1 MPKSLMPKKLL
12 IIAALALALSACGGG
27 SDDAKDSTPGQDQT
41 TDVDST
47 NDSPTDDASATDAD
61 HTSDSA
67 DTDDSDDGKKPIG
80 ESFVATSDRGSLELT
95 LTEFGPGQ
103 PAEEHV
109 GLVPDGEE
117 LYVAHFTVKNV
128 GDDEMDAIIYDNY
141 VMDTNDEMVHEKII
155 NLDGCQS
162 FNDWSPTLQPGES
175 IEGCVAFALTPDYEP
190 IELLATGFGDNGIPV
205 WIL

>member
-1 MPKSLMPKKLL
+1 MPNKLMPKKLL
-12 IIAALALALSACGGG
+12 IIAALALSACGGG

-41 TDVDST
+41 TDVDRT
-47 NDSPTDDASATDAD
+47 NDPSDTDAD
-61 HTSDSA
+61 DA
-67 DTDDSDDGKKPIG
+67 DNSTDTNDSDDGKKPIG
-80 ESFVATSDRGSLELT
+80 ESFIATSDRGSLELT

-109 GLVPDGEE
+109 GLLPDGED

-128 GDDEMDAIIYDNY
+128 GDDEMDASIYDNY
-141 VMDTNDEMVHEKII
+141 VMDANDEMVHEKII

-175 IEGCVAFALTPDYEP
+175 VEGCVAFALTPDYEP
-190 IELLATGFGDNGIPV
+190 IELLATGFGDDGIPV